1 MFWWIITVFCVCG
14 ALLIQYICS
23 SKILRMKQNI
33 SLKNMALRDVRAE
46 IQRLDKKKNYLDSQ
60 ESSLTRSI
68 RRLRTDIKGLVPRLK
83 QKNLSVP
90 DPDFQLAELDDGESI

>member
-46 IQRLDKKKNYLDSQ
+46 IQRLDKKKTI
-60 ESSLTRSI
+60 LTAKR
-68 RRLRTDIKGLVPRLK
+68 V
-83 QKNLSVP
+83 V
-90 DPDFQLAELDDGESI
+90 